1 MTTHTVD
8 PAQRILTV
16 GATPIT
22 GFAEGTYI
30 KVDRA
35 KDDFT
40 PYVGSTGEG
49 ARSRSRDKSGTIE
62 ITLMETSPDNDLLAG
77 YAAADRASGAGML
90 PVTLRD
96 LHGTT
101 EAFAAEAWVQ
111 KLPAIEMGNTVGTRV
126 WLIAT
131 CNLEMFP
138 GGNVL

>member
-1 MTTHTVD
+1 METKTVD
-8 PAQRILTV
+8 PAKRIFTV

-30 KVDRA
+30 KVERA
-35 KDDFT
+35 NDDFT
-40 PYVGSTGEG
+40 SYVGSTGEG
-49 ARSRSRDKSGTIE
+49 ARSRTRNRSGTFE

-77 YAAADRASGAGML
+77 YAAADRASGVGMV

-101 EAFAAEAWVQ
+101 EAFAAEAWVK

-126 WLIAT
+126 WIIET
-131 CNLEMFP
+131 CKLEMNP
-138 GGNVL
+138 GGNVI